1 MSDTDTA
8 TPAPAP
14 TKKPVPKI
22 TVTNFIDGTQA
33 RKDATFS
40 LADLSTAFQD
50 QMSMRIHYGELKAKA
65 ERQVADFKLK
75 LEAAESRVYRNCR
88 DDLTSQNVK
97 VTEALLEKEV
107 NAHPVIQAIKMAI
120 NEAKQVFEVSKAVYE
135 AFDDRQKML
144 MSAGAKDRVEMEGD
158 IRMGVATARDNSVK
172 STAQDMLEKRKQL
185 LSTNGAAA

>member
-1 MSDTDTA
+1 MSE
-8 TPAPAP
+8 TPA
-14 TKKPVPKI
+14 TT
-22 TVTNFIDGTQA
+22 TVTNFIDGAQA

-88 DDLTSQNVK
+88 DDLLAQNVK

-107 NAHPVIQAIKMAI
+107 NAHPVIQAIKRAI
-120 NEAKQVFEVSKAVYE
+120 NEAKQVFEVTKAVYD

-144 MSAGAKDRVEMEGD
+144 MSAGAKDRVELQGEMRLGE
-158 IRMGVATARDNSVK
+158 ISARDASIK
-172 STAQDMLEKRKQL
+172 TGAQDMLEKRRQL
-185 LSTNGAAA
+185 LANGAAA